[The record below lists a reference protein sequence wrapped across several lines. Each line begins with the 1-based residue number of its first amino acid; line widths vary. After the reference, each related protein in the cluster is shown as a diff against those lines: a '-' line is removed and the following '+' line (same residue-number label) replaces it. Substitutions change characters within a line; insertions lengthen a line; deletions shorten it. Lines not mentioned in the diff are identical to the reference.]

1 MGSEKKKKP
10 VFPLN
15 WVKMT
20 ESRPVDVSVWR
31 YCDIILPTQGLQVN
45 EEVRSRS
52 FVQMCVSRF
61 CCGWVI
67 WSLQSLFR
75 EYIPQIT
82 HHLLDAKKRHANH
95 AWSKWSLRR
104 GWNQLG
110 KHPSFQKWRVTL
122 NWDRGRFVEQLEFS
136 SVSVEMAISTY
147 VKYYTSGCNSSTA
160 FACSGKQIN
169 NAFFIIKTLKI

>member
-52 FVQMCVSRF
+52 FVSHRCVSQ
-61 CCGWVI
+61 G
-67 WSLQSLFR
+67 
-75 EYIPQIT
+75 
-82 HHLLDAKKRHANH
+82 
-95 AWSKWSLRR
+95 
-104 GWNQLG
+104 
-110 KHPSFQKWRVTL
+110 
-122 NWDRGRFVEQLEFS
+122 FV
-136 SVSVEMAISTY
+136 VA
-147 VKYYTSGCNSSTA
+147 G
-160 FACSGKQIN
+160 
-169 NAFFIIKTLKI
+169 